1 MTTGTGTTRA
11 HGKRYNDS
19 AKKREH
25 MLPYS
30 PEDAIKILKEMTSVK
45 FDETVELHA
54 FTNADPRHADQLIRS
69 VTMLPN
75 GTGKTQRVIA
85 FVQGEGETLA
95 REAGADY
102 IGDAETIR
110 KIEEDGWADFEV
122 AVATPE
128 MMGQIGKLGRVL
140 GRRGLMPNPRTGTVV
155 QQQDIPRAIKE
166 AKGGRVEFRMDRTA
180 NLHMP
185 IGKLSFTVAALV
197 ENLAAAIQAITEAKP
212 DGIKGQL
219 FKTMH
224 LTSTMSPSLM
234 LNIAEAQALKV
245 E

>member
-1 MTTGTGTTRA
+1 MAIEVTRS
-11 HGKRYNDS
+11 HGKRYDDS

-25 MLPYS
+25 MVPYS
-30 PEDAIKILKEMTSVK
+30 PQDAISVLKDMKAAK
-45 FDETVELHA
+45 FDETVELHI

-69 VTMLPN
+69 VTMLPH
-75 GTGKTQRVIA
+75 GTGKSQRVLA

-110 KIEEDGWADFEV
+110 KIEEEGWADFEV
-122 AVATPE
+122 SIATPE

-140 GRRGLMPNPRTGTVV
+140 GRRGLMPNPKTGTVV
-155 QQQDIPRAIKE
+155 QQQDIPRAVKE
-166 AKGGRVEFRMDRTA
+166 AKGGRVEFRMDRSA

-185 IGKLSFTVAALV
+185 IGKLSFDSIALV
-197 ENLAAAIQAITEAKP
+197 ENLAACVQAITEARP
-212 DGIKGQL
+212 EGIKGHL

-224 LTSTMSPSLM
+224 LTSTMGPSLM
-234 LNIAEAQALKV
+234 LNISEVQALKV

>member
-1 MTTGTGTTRA
+1 MAIETTRS
-11 HGKRYNDS
+11 HGKRYDDS

-30 PEDAIKILKEMTSVK
+30 PEDAINILKDMTAAK
-45 FDETVELHA
+45 FDETVELHI

-69 VTMLPN
+69 VTMLPH
-75 GTGKTQRVIA
+75 GTGKSQRVLA

-110 KIEEDGWADFEV
+110 KIEEEGWADFEV
-122 AVATPE
+122 SIATPE

-140 GRRGLMPNPRTGTVV
+140 GRRGLMPNPKTGTVV
-155 QQQDIPRAIKE
+155 QQQDIPRAVKE
-166 AKGGRVEFRMDRTA
+166 AKGGRVEFRMDRSA

-185 IGKLSFTVAALV
+185 IGKLSFDSAALV
-197 ENLAAAIQAITEAKP
+197 ENLAASVQAITEARP
-212 DGIKGQL
+212 EGIKGHL

-224 LTSTMSPSLM
+224 LTSTMGPSLM
-234 LNIAEAQALKV
+234 LNISEVQALKV

>member
-1 MTTGTGTTRA
+1 MAIEVTRS
-11 HGKRYNDS
+11 HGKRYDDS

-25 MLPYS
+25 MVPYS
-30 PEDAIKILKEMTSVK
+30 PQDAISVLKDMKAAK
-45 FDETVELHA
+45 FDETVELHI

-69 VTMLPN
+69 VTMLPH
-75 GTGKTQRVIA
+75 GTGKSQRVLA

-110 KIEEDGWADFEV
+110 KIEEEGWADFEV
-122 AVATPE
+122 SIATPE

-140 GRRGLMPNPRTGTVV
+140 GRRGLMPNPKTGTVV
-155 QQQDIPRAIKE
+155 QQQDIPRAVKE
-166 AKGGRVEFRMDRTA
+166 AKGGRVEFRMDRSA

-185 IGKLSFTVAALV
+185 IGKLSFDSIALA
-197 ENLAAAIQAITEAKP
+197 ENLAACVQAITEARP
-212 DGIKGQL
+212 EGIKGHL

-224 LTSTMSPSLM
+224 LTSTMGPSLM
-234 LNIAEAQALKV
+234 LNISEVQALKV

>member
-1 MTTGTGTTRA
+1 MAIETKRS
-11 HGKRYNDS
+11 HGKRYDDS

-30 PEDAIKILKEMTSVK
+30 PEDAINILKDMTAAK
-45 FDETVELHA
+45 FDETVELHI

-69 VTMLPN
+69 VTMLPH
-75 GTGKTQRVIA
+75 GTGKSQRVLA

-110 KIEEDGWADFEV
+110 KIEEEGWADFEV
-122 AVATPE
+122 SIATPE

-140 GRRGLMPNPRTGTVV
+140 GRRGLMPNPKSGTVV
-155 QQQDIPRAIKE
+155 QQQDIPRAVKE
-166 AKGGRVEFRMDRTA
+166 AKGGRVEFRMDRSA

-185 IGKLSFTVAALV
+185 IGKLSFDAAALV
-197 ENLAAAIQAITEAKP
+197 ENLAASVQAITEARP
-212 DGIKGQL
+212 EGIKGHL

-224 LTSTMSPSLM
+224 LTSTMGPSLM
-234 LNIAEAQALKV
+234 LNISEVQALKV

>member
-1 MTTGTGTTRA
+1 MAIEVTRS
-11 HGKRYNDS
+11 HGKRYDDS
-19 AKKREH
+19 AKQREH
-25 MLPYS
+25 MVPYS
-30 PEDAIKILKEMTSVK
+30 PQDAISVLKDMKAAK
-45 FDETVELHA
+45 FDETVELHI

-69 VTMLPN
+69 VTMLPH
-75 GTGKTQRVIA
+75 GTGKSQRVLA

-110 KIEEDGWADFEV
+110 KIEEEGWADFEV
-122 AVATPE
+122 SIATPE

-140 GRRGLMPNPRTGTVV
+140 GRRGLMPNPKTGTVV
-155 QQQDIPRAIKE
+155 QQQDIPRAVKE
-166 AKGGRVEFRMDRTA
+166 AKGGRVEFRMDRSA

-185 IGKLSFTVAALV
+185 IGKLSFDVSALV
-197 ENLAAAIQAITEAKP
+197 ENLAACVQAITEARP
-212 DGIKGQL
+212 EGIKGQL

-224 LTSTMSPSLM
+224 LTSTMGPSLM
-234 LNIAEAQALKV
+234 LNISEVQALKV

>member
-1 MTTGTGTTRA
+1 MPTETTRF
-11 HGKRYNDS
+11 HGKRYDDS

-30 PEDAIKILKEMTSVK
+30 PEEAVNILKDMTSAK
-45 FDETVELHA
+45 FDETVELHIY
-54 FTNADPRHADQLIRS
+54 TNADPRHADQLIRS
-69 VTMLPN
+69 VTMLPH
-75 GTGKTQRVIA
+75 GTGKSQRVIA

-110 KIEEDGWADFEV
+110 KIEEEGWADFEV
-122 AVATPE
+122 SIATPE

-155 QQQDIPRAIKE
+155 QQQDIPRAVKE
-166 AKGGRVEFRMDRTA
+166 AKGGRVEFRMDRSA

-185 IGKLSFTVAALV
+185 IGKLSFTATALM
-197 ENLAAAIQAITEAKP
+197 ENLAASVQAITEARP
-212 DGIKGQL
+212 EGIKGQL

-224 LTSTMSPSLM
+224 LTSTMGPSLM
-234 LNIAEAQALKV
+234 LNIAEVQALKV

>member
-1 MTTGTGTTRA
+1 MTTGAMRS
-11 HGKRYNDS
+11 HGKRYDDS

-25 MLPYS
+25 MHPYS
-30 PEDAIKILKEMTSVK
+30 AGEAVNILKDMTSAK
-45 FDETVELHA
+45 FDETVELHVN
-54 FTNADPRHADQLIRS
+54 TNADPRHADQQIRS
-69 VTMLPN
+69 VTMLPH
-75 GTGKTQRVIA
+75 GTGKTQRVLA

-95 REAGADY
+95 REAGADF

-110 KIEEDGWADFEV
+110 KIEQDGWTDFDV
-122 AVATPE
+122 SIATPE

-140 GRRGLMPNPRTGTVV
+140 GRKGLMPNPRTGTVV

-166 AKGGRVEFRMDRTA
+166 AKGGRVEFRMDRSA

-185 IGKLSFTVAALV
+185 IGKLSFTSEALV
-197 ENLAAAIQAITEAKP
+197 ENLAAMVQAITDVKP
-212 DGIKGQL
+212 EGIKGHL

-224 LTSTMSPSLM
+224 LTSTMGPSLM
-234 LNIAEAQALKV
+234 LDITEIQALKV

>member
-1 MTTGTGTTRA
+1 MAIETTRS
-11 HGKRYNDS
+11 HGKRYDDS

-30 PEDAIKILKEMTSVK
+30 PEDAINILKDMTAAK
-45 FDETVELHA
+45 FDETVELHI

-69 VTMLPN
+69 VTMLPH
-75 GTGKTQRVIA
+75 GTGKSQRVLA

-110 KIEEDGWADFEV
+110 KIEEEGWADFEV
-122 AVATPE
+122 SIATPE

-140 GRRGLMPNPRTGTVV
+140 GRRGLMPNPKSGTVV
-155 QQQDIPRAIKE
+155 QQQDIPRAVKE
-166 AKGGRVEFRMDRTA
+166 AKGGRVEFRMDRSA

-185 IGKLSFTVAALV
+185 IGKLSFDAAALV
-197 ENLAAAIQAITEAKP
+197 ENLAASVQAITEARP
-212 DGIKGQL
+212 EGIKGHL

-224 LTSTMSPSLM
+224 LTSTMGPSLM
-234 LNIAEAQALKV
+234 LNISEVQALKV

>member
-1 MTTGTGTTRA
+1 MTTGTTRS
-11 HGKRYNDS
+11 HGKRHDDS

-30 PEDAIKILKEMTSVK
+30 AEDAVNILKDMTSAK
-45 FDETVELHA
+45 FDETVELHIC
-54 FTNADPRHADQLIRS
+54 TNADPRHADQLIRS

-75 GTGKTQRVIA
+75 GTGKTQRVLA

-95 REAGADY
+95 REAGADF

-110 KIEEDGWADFEV
+110 KIEKDGWTDFDV
-122 AVATPE
+122 SIATPE

-140 GRRGLMPNPRTGTVV
+140 GRKGLMPNPRTGTVV
-155 QQQDIPRAIKE
+155 QEKDIPRAIKE
-166 AKGGRVEFRMDRTA
+166 AKGGRVEFRMDRSA

-185 IGKLSFTVAALV
+185 IGKLSFTPEALV
-197 ENLAAAIQAITEAKP
+197 ENLAAMVQAITEAKP
-212 DGIKGQL
+212 EGIKGHL

-224 LTSTMSPSLM
+224 LTSTMGPSIM
-234 LNIAEAQALKV
+234 LDITAVQAMKT

>member
-1 MTTGTGTTRA
+1 MLA
-11 HGKRYNDS
+11 YS
-19 AKKREH
+19 A
-25 MLPYS
+25 
-30 PEDAIKILKEMTSVK
+30 EDAVIILKDMTSAK
-45 FDETVELHA
+45 FDETVELHI
-54 FTNADPRHADQLIRS
+54 FTNADPRHADQQIRS
-69 VTMLPN
+69 VTMLPH
-75 GTGKTQRVIA
+75 GTGKTQRVLA

-110 KIEEDGWADFEV
+110 KIEEEGWTEFEV
-122 AVATPE
+122 SIATPE

-140 GRRGLMPNPRTGTVV
+140 GRKGLMPNPRTGTVV
-155 QQQDIPRAIKE
+155 QQQDIPRAVKE

-185 IGKLSFTVAALV
+185 IGKLSFTPESLV
-197 ENLAAAIQAITEAKP
+197 ENLAAVVQAITDARPE
-212 DGIKGQL
+212 GVKGHL

-224 LTSTMSPSLM
+224 LTSTMGPSLM
-234 LNIAEAQALKV
+234 LDIAAVQAIKV

>member
-1 MTTGTGTTRA
+1 MAIEVTRS
-11 HGKRYNDS
+11 HGKRYDDS

-25 MLPYS
+25 MVPYS
-30 PEDAIKILKEMTSVK
+30 PQDAISVLKDMKAAK
-45 FDETVELHA
+45 FDETVELHI

-69 VTMLPN
+69 VTMLPH
-75 GTGKTQRVIA
+75 GTGKSQRVLA

-110 KIEEDGWADFEV
+110 KIEEEGWADFEV
-122 AVATPE
+122 SIAAPE

-140 GRRGLMPNPRTGTVV
+140 GRRGLMPNPKTGTVV
-155 QQQDIPRAIKE
+155 QQQDIPRAVKE
-166 AKGGRVEFRMDRTA
+166 AKGGRVEFRMDRSA

-185 IGKLSFTVAALV
+185 IGKLSFDSIALV
-197 ENLAAAIQAITEAKP
+197 ENLAACVQAITEARP
-212 DGIKGQL
+212 EGIKGHL

-224 LTSTMSPSLM
+224 LTSTMGPSLM
-234 LNIAEAQALKV
+234 LNISEVQALKV

>member
-1 MTTGTGTTRA
+1 MAIEVTRS
-11 HGKRYNDS
+11 HGKRYDDS

-25 MLPYS
+25 MVPYS
-30 PEDAIKILKEMTSVK
+30 PQDAISVLKDMKAAK
-45 FDETVELHA
+45 FDETVELHI

-69 VTMLPN
+69 VTMLPH
-75 GTGKTQRVIA
+75 GTGKSQRVLA

-110 KIEEDGWADFEV
+110 KIEEEGWADFEV
-122 AVATPE
+122 SIATPE

-140 GRRGLMPNPRTGTVV
+140 GRRGLMPNPKTGTVV
-155 QQQDIPRAIKE
+155 QQQDIPRAVKE
-166 AKGGRVEFRMDRTA
+166 AKGGRVEFRMDRSA
-180 NLHMP
+180 NLHVP
-185 IGKLSFTVAALV
+185 IGKLSFDSIALV
-197 ENLAAAIQAITEAKP
+197 ENLAACVQAITEARP
-212 DGIKGQL
+212 EGIKGHL

-224 LTSTMSPSLM
+224 LTSTMGPSLM
-234 LNIAEAQALKV
+234 LNISEVQALKV

>member
-1 MTTGTGTTRA
+1 MAIEVTRT
-11 HGKRYNDS
+11 HGKRYDDS

-25 MLPYS
+25 MVPYS
-30 PEDAIKILKEMTSVK
+30 PKDAINILKGMNAAK
-45 FDETVELHA
+45 FDETVELHI

-69 VTMLPN
+69 VTMLPH
-75 GTGKTQRVIA
+75 GTGKSQRVLA

-110 KIEEDGWADFEV
+110 KIEEEGWADFEV
-122 AVATPE
+122 SIATPE

-140 GRRGLMPNPRTGTVV
+140 GRRGLMPNPKTGTVV
-155 QQQDIPRAIKE
+155 QQQDIPRAVKE
-166 AKGGRVEFRMDRTA
+166 AKGGRVEFRMDRSA

-185 IGKLSFTVAALV
+185 IGKLSFDSIALV
-197 ENLAAAIQAITEAKP
+197 ENLAACVQAITEARP
-212 DGIKGQL
+212 EGIKGHL

-224 LTSTMSPSLM
+224 LTSTMGPSLM
-234 LNIAEAQALKV
+234 LNISEVQALKV

>member
-1 MTTGTGTTRA
+1 MAIEVTRS
-11 HGKRYNDS
+11 HGKRYDDS

-25 MLPYS
+25 MVPYS
-30 PEDAIKILKEMTSVK
+30 PQDAISVLKDMKAAK
-45 FDETVELHA
+45 FDETVELHI

-69 VTMLPN
+69 VTMLPH
-75 GTGKTQRVIA
+75 GTGKSQRVLA

-110 KIEEDGWADFEV
+110 KIEEEGWADFEV
-122 AVATPE
+122 SIATPE
-128 MMGQIGKLGRVL
+128 MMDQIGKLGRVL
-140 GRRGLMPNPRTGTVV
+140 GRRGLMPNPKTGTVV
-155 QQQDIPRAIKE
+155 QQQDIPRAVKE
-166 AKGGRVEFRMDRTA
+166 AKGGRVEFRMDRSA

-185 IGKLSFTVAALV
+185 IGKLSFDSIALV
-197 ENLAAAIQAITEAKP
+197 ENLAACVQAITEARP
-212 DGIKGQL
+212 EGIKGHL

-224 LTSTMSPSLM
+224 LSSTMGPSLM
-234 LNIAEAQALKV
+234 LNISEVQALKV

>member
-1 MTTGTGTTRA
+1 MTTETTRS
-11 HGKRYNDS
+11 HGKRYDDS

-30 PEDAIKILKEMTSVK
+30 PEDAINILKEMTSAK

-54 FTNADPRHADQLIRS
+54 YTNSDPRHADQLIRS
-69 VTMLPN
+69 VTMLPH

-110 KIEEDGWADFEV
+110 KIEQDGWADFEV

-166 AKGGRVEFRMDRTA
+166 AKGGRVEFRMDRSA

-185 IGKLSFTVAALV
+185 IGKLSFTAAALV
-197 ENLAAAIQAITEAKP
+197 ENLAAAVQAITEARP
-212 DGIKGQL
+212 EGIKGPL

-224 LTSTMSPSLM
+224 LTSTMGPSLM
-234 LNIAEAQALKV
+234 LNVTEVLALKV